1 MISSIIDND
10 NIVEPIGGN
19 DTTVHLTVKAVE
31 KTVELLSKESRDDLQ
46 LRLSVQPG
54 GCSGLKYQL
63 FFDDRYL
70 DGDFT
75 DAYDKF
81 DFVVDKMSKVFLEN
95 AVIDFSE
102 TIEKIGFVIDNPNA
116 EGSCSC
122 GDSFS

>member
-1 MISSIIDND
+1 MNSSIIDSD
-10 NIVEPIGGN
+10 SIVEPIGGN

-31 KTVELLSKESRDDLQ
+31 KTVELLAKEARDELQ

-102 TIEKIGFVIDNPNA
+102 TIEKMGFVIDNPNA